1 MGRPRKDANAPD
13 AQQRLV
19 GAFWLLLETS
29 RVSELTVG
37 TLCAQAGCNRGTF
50 YYHFAD
56 LDALVYRAIEQELL
70 GRDSVA
76 AAVFGL
82 LSGTGEAPLADMADE
97 RRMRRMGLLL
107 EQGGTDLVTAKI
119 KEVILGMWHAV
130 LRPDGSPLSADARII
145 LEFAASGMMGFLA
158 HRLCACRA
166 GAQAED
172 PSPWLMRHSSAFLL
186 ENLCRAE
193 GLAEADVLARLETVA
208 RYSQVLR
215 S

>member
-1 MGRPRKDANAPD
+1 M
-13 AQQRLV
+13 
-19 GAFWLLLETS
+19 
-29 RVSELTVG
+29 SELTVG

-107 EQGGTDLVTAKI
+107 EQGGTDLVTARSRRSSWAC
-119 KEVILGMWHAV
+119 GTRCCA
-130 LRPDGSPLSADARII
+130 PTD
-145 LEFAASGMMGFLA
+145 
-158 HRLCACRA
+158 RLCPPTRA
-166 GAQAED
+166 SSWSSPQA
-172 PSPWLMRHSSAFLL
+172 
-186 ENLCRAE
+186 
-193 GLAEADVLARLETVA
+193 G
-208 RYSQVLR
+208 
-215 S
+215 